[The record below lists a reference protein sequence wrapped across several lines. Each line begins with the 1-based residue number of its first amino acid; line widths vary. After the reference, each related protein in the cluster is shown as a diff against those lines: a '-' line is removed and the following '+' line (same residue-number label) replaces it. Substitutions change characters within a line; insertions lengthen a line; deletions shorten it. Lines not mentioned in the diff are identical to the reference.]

1 MMMMTMQL
9 LNQGKFQGKHDY
21 GGQGVDVQ
29 GTTSA
34 PNPFNASSLPLGL
47 FEPLMSQLMK
57 SKSGGGLLPSPKE
70 HLLKDPC
77 GKWKMERD
85 LQRAALKDKVYLQNK
100 VEKVKLKK
108 SKCGWWGR
116 RGRRVVRKRQEQEVA
131 EESQPSKK
139 KTNQRYNYR
148 KRSKGDSCEQSR
160 ANPFPTLDLSAKVD
174 NLVLI

>member
-1 MMMMTMQL
+1 MVMVIMMMQL
-9 LNQGKFQGKHDY
+9 LNQKNVQGEHDY
-21 GGQGVDVQ
+21 GGQGV
-29 GTTSA
+29 GGATSA
-34 PNPFNASSLPLGL
+34 PNPFDASSLPDGL
-47 FEPLMSQLMK
+47 LKPLTSQLLK
-57 SKSGGGLLPSPKE
+57 SKNGGGLLPSPKE

-85 LQRAALKDKVYLQNK
+85 IQRATLKSKVYLQNK